1 MTIRKALIA
10 LFWLTFAAT
19 GFAQNRESDSQTLR
33 EILVEIQAIHDD
45 MRVTQRT
52 QIVLTEYEMQQS
64 VVNHATEN
72 VDNAR
77 AKLVD
82 IQRDEKLI
90 ASDVGHAED
99 QLSEASDPDEK
110 KHIAEVIERD
120 KANIAAAKIEERERT
135 TTLQQME
142 ERLQTAQDSLDN
154 IQNEL
159 NAIIS
164 RLRPSAK

>member
-1 MTIRKALIA
+1 LIA

-33 EILVEIQAIHDD
+33 EILVEVQAIHDD

-90 ASDVGHAED
+90 ASDVEHAED